1 MHNKRYKIKIKKS
14 ILTALAVCIIQ
25 SSIYTGNISF
35 ATEEKKA
42 TAPTKTEQKVDEKK
56 ETKSEENAEEE
67 KTTEEKPANETEE
80 TKPEETKEIEETEE
94 NANIANMVG
103 EELKTISNDA
113 VYQIEIGY
121 EFDDGSFDMWAQ
133 GSGFLITNKDIL
145 TTQTLTDTTTTSNL
159 YKRIVKE
166 RSEAYKRIGVSLS
179 NEKEVT
185 KGIKVFVTNTRGE
198 KIEATNI
205 LFQNGM
211 GVITLPKVSATETAI
226 FQDAN
231 KVNKSAGQEVSIK
244 FDGKDDALCDVQ
256 SVNGVIEENENKD
269 VKSFIVTADTSNGY
283 VLGAPVINEEGN
295 IIGLVSSTASPMTII
310 PNDAI
315 ETYLISNGIKY
326 KTVLSLQK
334 EEEAKAA
341 KEAEEAA
348 KKAEEAIV
356 DKTPLE
362 NKIKEI
368 EELDLKNYTK
378 ETIEALDA
386 SIENG
391 KKLLDSKDITK
402 DQVRVAVEEI
412 TTAQEALKEKGFI
425 DKITSSSLFLP
436 IVIGVVGIVLILFVF
451 AVIAK
456 GLRKKKEK
464 ENEDV
469 DINDNSGYSEELS
482 KLQEEEEKRYRANQ
496 HKYQEDYDDR
506 YPSMVS
512 KGSDEV
518 YNEEL
523 DVTQR
528 TAPKNLRVPRNV
540 NVEGVKYADT
550 RYSET
555 DGVSNLNN
563 DLYKS
568 YDEGDEGTTFLNENE
583 LPSLVRLDTG
593 ERFKINDGFII
604 GKQKSKVDYCITG
617 NTTISRTHASIR
629 KIKGEYY
636 IEDLSSKNYT
646 YLNGNQIAEYKPAL
660 LEDGALIRLSDVEFT
675 YEAPKR

>member
-25 SSIYTGNISF
+25 SSIYTSNISF

-42 TAPTKTEQKVDEKK
+42 TAPTKTEQRVDEKK
-56 ETKSEENAEEE
+56 ETESEDNTEE
-67 KTTEEKPANETEE
+67 KATEEKPANETEE

-94 NANIANMVG
+94 NVNIANMVG

>member
-14 ILTALAVCIIQ
+14 ILTALAICIIH

-56 ETKSEENAEEE
+56 ETKSEENAEE

-211 GVITLPKVSATETAI
+211 GVITMPKVSATETAI

-283 VLGAPVINEEGN
+283 VLGAPVINEDGN
-295 IIGLVSSTASPMTII
+295 IVGLVSSTASPMTII

-334 EEEAKAA
+334 EEEAK
-341 KEAEEAA
+341 EAEEAEAAA

-368 EELDLKNYTK
+368 EELDLKDYTK

-412 TTAQEALKEKGFI
+412 TTAQEALKEKSFI
-425 DKITSSSLFLP
+425 EKITSSSLFIP
-436 IVIGVVGIVLILFVF
+436 IVIGVVGVVLILFVF

-464 ENEDV
+464 ESEDV

-482 KLQEEEEKRYRANQ
+482 RLQEEEEKRYRANQ
-496 HKYQEDYDDR
+496 RKYQEDYDDR

-568 YDEGDEGTTFLNENE
+568 YDEGDEGTTFLNADE

-660 LEDGALIRLSDVEFT
+660 LEDGALIRLSDVEFI
-675 YEAPKR
+675 YEAPKH